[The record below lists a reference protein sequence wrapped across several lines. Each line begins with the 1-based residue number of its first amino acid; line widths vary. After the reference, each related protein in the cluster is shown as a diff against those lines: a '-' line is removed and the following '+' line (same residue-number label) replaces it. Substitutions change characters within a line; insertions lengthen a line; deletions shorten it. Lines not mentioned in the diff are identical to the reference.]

1 MKPIQEQFKK
11 ALRSRAGLSEGGYSH
26 HGVEDIA
33 TEITEELMN
42 DGSLSNVGISLE
54 GLNSQ
59 QQRALEDALVN
70 ALMSVGEKY
79 NMVF

>member
-1 MKPIQEQFKK
+1 MKTIQEQFRQ
-11 ALRSRAGLSEGGYSH
+11 ALKTNNEAFDSH

-33 TEITEELMN
+33 TDLMDELMN

>member
-26 HGVEDIA
+26 NGVEDIA

-42 DGSLSNVGISLE
+42 DVSLSNVGISL
-54 GLNSQ
+54 
-59 QQRALEDALVN
+59 
-70 ALMSVGEKY
+70 
-79 NMVF
+79 